1 MKKILLQLCSDRL
14 ANVFDTITAYDTDVD
29 CVLQYSGV
37 TPDDVRDLVH
47 GAMFTRSGDDLKNT
61 AILVGGSDL
70 HVGEAIL
77 QAVLAEFFGPVRV
90 SVMLDSN
97 GCNTTAAAI
106 VTRILSAGEVAG
118 KKVVVLAGTGPVG
131 LRTAGLLVQE
141 RAQVTLTS
149 RRLARAEAACASIE
163 ERFGAR
169 VSPAE
174 ATDAEGVR
182 RALEGAYAAIAT
194 GAAGVR
200 LLPETVWVGHS
211 TLRVLAGVNA
221 VPPLGIEGIE
231 PGWDGEVRDGKVIF
245 GAYGVG
251 GLKTRVHRACI
262 LRLFERN
269 DLLLDAEEIHAI
281 AREVA
286 GLE

>member
-1 MKKILLQLCSDRL
+1 MKKILLQLCSDKF
-14 ANVFDTITAYDTDVD
+14 ANVFDTITAYDTGVD

-37 TPDDVRDLVH
+37 VPGDVRDLVH

-70 HVGEAIL
+70 PTCEAIL
-77 QAVLAEFFGPVRV
+77 QAVRAEFFGPARV
-90 SVMLDSN
+90 SVLLDAG

-106 VTRILSAGEVAG
+106 LTRILSVGEVMG
-118 KKVVVLAGTGPVG
+118 KRAVVLAGTGPVG
-131 LRTAGLLVQE
+131 LRTAALLTQE
-141 RAQVTLTS
+141 GAQVTLTS
-149 RRLARAEAACASIE
+149 RRLDRAEAACTSIE
-163 ERFGAR
+163 ERFGVR

-200 LLPETVWVGHS
+200 LLPEKVWVGRP

-231 PGWDGEVRDGKVIF
+231 PAWDGEVKDGKIIF
-245 GAYGVG
+245 GAYGIG
-251 GLKTRVHRACI
+251 GLKTKIHRACI

-269 DLLLDAEEIHAI
+269 DLVLDAEEIRAV
-281 AREVA
+281 ARDVE
-286 GLE
+286 

>member
-1 MKKILLQLCSDRL
+1 MKKILLQLCSDKF
-14 ANVFDTITAYDTDVD
+14 ANVFDTITAYDTGVD

-37 TPDDVRDLVH
+37 MPDDARDLVH

-70 HVGEAIL
+70 PAGEAIL
-77 QAVLAEFFGPVRV
+77 QAVRAEFFGPVRV

-106 VTRILSAGEVAG
+106 VTRILSASEVAG

-141 RAQVTLTS
+141 QAQVTLTS
-149 RRLARAEAACASIE
+149 RRLARAETACASIE

-174 ATDAEGVR
+174 ATDAEDVR
-182 RALEGAYAAIAT
+182 RVLEGVYAAIAT

-200 LLPETVWVGHS
+200 LLPETVWVAHP

-231 PGWDGEVRDGKVIF
+231 PAWDGEVRDGKIIF
-245 GAYGVG
+245 GAYGIG
-251 GLKTRVHRACI
+251 GLKAKIHRACI
-262 LRLFERN
+262 IRLFERN
-269 DLLLDAEEIHAI
+269 DLVLDVEEIRVI
-281 AREVA
+281 AREV
-286 GLE
+286 E